1 MLTLAQ
7 MYAAGAFLRPE
18 QVGRLAPVLALIPL
32 YALRN
37 GVPIES
43 VWAMPAGAAVRALV
57 DMLPDVI
64 TPAVQA
70 EFPAVEAELR
80 DALDP
85 ARIAMAMQDRS
96 A

>member
-18 QVGRLAPVLALIPL
+18 QVGKLAPVLALIPL
-32 YALRN
+32 YALSHA
-37 GVPIES
+37 VSVES

-64 TPAVQA
+64 TPEVQA
-70 EFPAVEAELR
+70 EFPAVEAKLR

-85 ARIAMAMQDRS
+85 ARIAKAMQDRP